1 MSETARIREEA
12 RRISGVRR
20 QVVEAF
26 PQVESPWAPLPATVV
41 TLAKDYRSL
50 AMRAAAD
57 VQRRLTGLQGL
68 FGEDVARPLFDAVEE
83 LREAFW
89 TALEMEDVRH
99 ATRDQEDAHLRRD
112 MGEQRAETVA
122 QLAHAEGLL
131 GKAVA
136 DYDARQSRISP
147 ARRKAEPAWVT
158 AARLLE
164 APF

>member
-1 MSETARIREEA
+1 MSETLRIREEA
-12 RRISGVRR
+12 RGISGRWR
-20 QVVEAF
+20 QIADAF
-26 PQVESPWAPLPATVV
+26 PTVNSSTSIGPTVV
-41 TLAKDYRSL
+41 TLATEYRSL
-50 AMRAAAD
+50 ATRAAAD

-89 TALEMEDVRH
+89 SALEMEDVRH
-99 ATRDQEDAHLRRD
+99 ATRDQEDAHLRRY